1 MAEQKAEN
9 ESQDLL
15 SVEEL
20 AAEVPSPEAP
30 PPEPVAPEPS
40 QSKYAD
46 KSREQLEQ
54 MLDETKSM
62 VGAQS
67 KEVKAARDEIAAI
80 KATNEYIERQ
90 LKPVEEKPKELDWY
104 GNPEEAT
111 KQAISENPKIAALE
125 QKLAKA
131 ETDQKKAKMDAAHP
145 DWVEVMDS
153 PDFATFVKGDV
164 LAKATLDQV
173 ASTQNIDLAIELL
186 TRFKGTQQQQTKD
199 VRREA
204 VNKAATGSVS
214 STSGERATGKPI
226 LASQLRKL
234 MREKRTEYDALV
246 KSGAIGKL
254 YEEGRVIED

>member
-1 MAEQKAEN
+1 MAETQQEDK
-9 ESQDLL
+9 SQDLL

-20 AAEVPSPEAP
+20 ASEVPTPEAP
-30 PPEPVAPEPS
+30 SEPVQPEPS
-40 QSKYAD
+40 PSKYAE

-67 KEVKAARDEIAAI
+67 KEVKAARDELAAMQATDDYI
-80 KATNEYIERQ
+80 KRQ
-90 LKPVEEKPKELDWY
+90 LDPAKEKPKELDWY

-131 ETDQKKAKMDAAHP
+131 ETDQKRAKMDAAHP

-153 PDFATFVKGDV
+153 GDFSTFVKGDV

-173 ASTQNIDLAIELL
+173 ASTQNIDLAIELVS
-186 TRFKGTQQQQTKD
+186 RFKAAQQKQTES

-214 STSGERATGKPI
+214 STSGERVTGKPI
-226 LASQLRKL
+226 LASTLRKL
-234 MREKRTEYDALV
+234 MREKRSEYDALV

>member
-1 MAEQKAEN
+1 MPNIVGTSFNQVPTNGMLGGLAY
-9 ESQDLL
+9 QDD
-15 SVEEL
+15 VEI
-20 AAEVPSPEAP
+20 
-30 PPEPVAPEPS
+30 
-40 QSKYAD
+40 D
-46 KSREQLEQ
+46 K
-54 MLDETKSM
+54 
-62 VGAQS
+62 
-67 KEVKAARDEIAAI
+67 IAAI

-90 LKPVEEKPKELDWY
+90 LKPVEEKPRELDWY

-131 ETDQKKAKMDAAHP
+131 ETEQKKAKMDAAHP

-234 MREKRTEYDALV
+234 MREKRSEYDALV

>member
-1 MAEQKAEN
+1 MAETQQEYK
-9 ESQDLL
+9 SQDLL

-20 AAEVPSPEAP
+20 ASEVPTPEAP
-30 PPEPVAPEPS
+30 SEPVQPEPS
-40 QSKYAD
+40 PSKYAG

-67 KEVKAARDEIAAI
+67 KEVKAARDELAAMQATDDYI
-80 KATNEYIERQ
+80 KRQ
-90 LKPVEEKPKELDWY
+90 LDPAKEKPKELDWY

-131 ETDQKKAKMDAAHP
+131 ETDQKRAKMDAAHP

-153 PDFATFVKGDV
+153 GDFSTFVKGDV

-173 ASTQNIDLAIELL
+173 ASTQNIDLAIELVS
-186 TRFKGTQQQQTKD
+186 RFKATQQKQTES

-214 STSGERATGKPI
+214 STSGERVTGKPI
-226 LASQLRKL
+226 FASTLRKL
-234 MREKRTEYDALV
+234 MREKRSEYDALV

>member
-1 MAEQKAEN
+1 MAETQQEYK
-9 ESQDLL
+9 SQDLL

-20 AAEVPSPEAP
+20 ASEVPTPEAP
-30 PPEPVAPEPS
+30 SEPVQPEPS
-40 QSKYAD
+40 PSKYAG

-67 KEVKAARDEIAAI
+67 KEVKAARDELAAMQATDDYI
-80 KATNEYIERQ
+80 KRQ
-90 LKPVEEKPKELDWY
+90 LDPAKEKPKELDWY

-131 ETDQKKAKMDAAHP
+131 ETDQKRAKMDAAHP

-153 PDFATFVKGDV
+153 GDFSTFVKGDV

-173 ASTQNIDLAIELL
+173 ASTQNIDLAIELVS
-186 TRFKGTQQQQTKD
+186 RFKAAQQKQTES

-214 STSGERATGKPI
+214 STSGERVTGKPI
-226 LASQLRKL
+226 FASTLRKL
-234 MREKRTEYDALV
+234 MREKRSEYDALV